1 MGFQAYK
8 TFCTNA
14 NRQKIP
20 TSEATLLLFV
30 TYLADQNCSSSTIKV
45 YLAAIRNAHVAQG
58 EHERFIEASTPR
70 LQQVMKGIQRE
81 QATVTRHRIR
91 KPITICIMSHIQ
103 QILSRVL
110 SHHNLMIWAACCTAY
125 FAFLRC
131 SEFTAPS
138 QKTFDPDSHLTLKDV
153 AVDCRTSPKIVSIT
167 IKGSKTD
174 QLRRGHTIYLGRT
187 GHSVCPVQAMVA
199 YLVVRGGQPGALFM
213 ERDGTVLTRQLFSR
227 ALKDIFDEL
236 KLNYCDFNTHSF
248 RIGAATTANQAGLSD
263 THIKTLRRWKSNA
276 FQSYI
281 HTNPQQLAKLS
292 AQLLQAPHHDDP

>member
-1 MGFQAYK
+1 
-8 TFCTNA
+8 
-14 NRQKIP
+14 
-20 TSEATLLLFV
+20 
-30 TYLADQNCSSSTIKV
+30 
-45 YLAAIRNAHVAQG
+45 
-58 EHERFIEASTPR
+58 
-70 LQQVMKGIQRE
+70 
-81 QATVTRHRIR
+81 
-91 KPITICIMSHIQ
+91 
-103 QILSRVL
+103 
-110 SHHNLMIWAACCTAY
+110 MIWAACCTAY

-138 QKTFDPDSHLTLKDV
+138 QKAFDPDSHLTLKDV

-174 QLRRGHTIYLGRT
+174 QFRHGHTIYLGRT

-248 RIGAATTANQAGLSD
+248 RIGAATTANQAGISD
-263 THIKTLRRWKSNA
+263 THIKALGRWKSNA